1 MNKILKYYKPFIV
14 LIIVAV
20 ALLFIEARSELKLPD
35 YISDIVNTGIQANG
49 VKNVTPDYISEH
61 SMNLMK
67 LFMNNDEIKKVEE
80 SYTLISKGDSNYID
94 KYSVLK
100 EQNMYLLKD
109 DISNSKLDELNRVF
123 SIASDTF
130 INTFKSM
137 NKSGNFDSQNML
149 GNNMDLSSL
158 DVSTV
163 NLMLSNTTQEVKD
176 NARKVAEQTDPMMLK
191 QVGISFTKMFYKEVG
206 IDLNEYQAKYI
217 AIVGAKMIG
226 LCFVI
231 IVTASIVGFLASKVG
246 AGIAR
251 NLRALVFEKIEKFST
266 SEFDAF
272 STASLITR
280 TTNDITQVQN
290 ITVMGI
296 RMLAFAPI
304 MGIGALLSM
313 EAKASSMTWTILVGL
328 SAIIVLIITVLMIV
342 MPKVKIMQKLVDKLN
357 LVSTENLS
365 GLMVIRAFTT
375 QKYEKDRFDKVN
387 QEVSK
392 NNQFVSRA
400 MGFLMPYMM
409 FVMNM
414 LSVLIVWVGAHQIEN
429 SSMQVGDLMAVIQ
442 YAMQVVM
449 SFLMISMVFFMLPRA
464 SVSAGRIAEV
474 LEKDITVN
482 DPEKPKKFE
491 KSKTGYV
498 EFKNVSFSYPD
509 ANEKVLENISFV
521 AKPGETTAFIG
532 STGSG
537 KSTLINLIPRFF
549 DANDGEILVNGVNVK
564 DVKQSELHEQIGYI
578 PQKGSLL
585 SGTIESNLK
594 YGNREASDEL
604 MKKAAK
610 VAQAIEFIESKE
622 EKYNANIS
630 QGAKNVSG
638 GQKQRLSIARAL
650 VKNPPIYIFDD
661 SFSALDFKTDSELRK
676 ELKVY
681 AKNSTVLIVAQRV
694 STIMNAEQI
703 VVLDNGKI
711 VGVGTHKQLLEKCPE
726 YYEIASLQLSKE
738 ELENGTK

>member
-14 LIIVAV
+14 SVLIAV
-20 ALLFIEARSELKLPD
+20 ALLFLEARCELKLPD
-35 YISDIVNTGIQANG
+35 YISDIVNTGIQASG
-49 VKNVTPDYISEH
+49 VKNVAPDYISEH
-61 SMNLMK
+61 SMSLMK
-67 LFMNNDEIKKVEE
+67 LFMTDEEKKIVED

-94 KYSVLK
+94 KYSVLND
-100 EQNMYLLKD
+100 QNMYMIKD
-109 DISNSKLDELNRVF
+109 NISSSKIDELNNIF
-123 SIASDTF
+123 SMSSETF
-130 INTFKSM
+130 IATFKGM
-137 NKSGNFDSQNML
+137 NKSGNFESQSMISSDF
-149 GNNMDLSSL
+149 DLSKL
-158 DVSTV
+158 DVQTV
-163 NLMLSNTTQEVKD
+163 SLMLSNTSQEVKT
-176 NARKVAEQTDPMMLK
+176 NARITAEQTDKMMRK
-191 QVGISFTKMFYKEVG
+191 QVGIAFTKMYYKEVG
-206 IDLNEYQAKYI
+206 IDLGDYQTKYI
-217 AIVGAKMIG
+217 ATVGAKMIG

-231 IVTASIVGFLASKVG
+231 LVAASVVGFLASKIG
-246 AGIAR
+246 AGVAR
-251 NLRALVFEKIEKFST
+251 NLRKLVFEKIEKFST
-266 SEFDAF
+266 SEFNAF

-296 RMLAFAPI
+296 RLLAYAPI
-304 MGIGALLSM
+304 MGIGALISM
-313 EAKASSMTWTILVGL
+313 EAKASSMTWTIFAGL
-328 SAIIVLIITVLMIV
+328 SAIVVLIAFVFVLV

-375 QKYEKDRFDKVN
+375 QKYEQDRFDKVN
-387 QEVSK
+387 KEVSK

-400 MGFLMPYMM
+400 MGFLMPYMT

-414 LSVLIVWVGAHQIEN
+414 LSILIVWVGAHQIES

-449 SFLMISMVFFMLPRA
+449 SFLMITMVFFMLPRA
-464 SVSAGRIAEV
+464 SVSAVRIAEV
-474 LEKDITVN
+474 LEKEISIK
-482 DPEKPKKFE
+482 DPAKPKKFD
-491 KSKTGYV
+491 KSKIGYV

-509 ANEKVLENISFV
+509 ANEKVLENISFT
-521 AKPGETTAFIG
+521 AKPGQTTAFIG

-549 DANDGEILVNGVNVK
+549 DTNEGEIIVNGVNVK
-564 DVKQSELHEQIGYI
+564 DVTQKELHDQIGYI

-594 YGNREASDEL
+594 YGNSEASDEL

-610 VAQAIEFIESKE
+610 VAQATEFIESKD
-622 EKYNANIS
+622 EKYNSHIS

-650 VKNPPIYIFDD
+650 VKNSPIYIFDD

-676 ELKVY
+676 ELKTF
-681 AKNSTVLIVAQRV
+681 AKESTILIVAQRV

-703 VVLDNGKI
+703 VVLDDGKI
-711 VGVGTHKQLLEKCPE
+711 VGIGTHKELLEKCPE

-738 ELENGTK
+738 ELENGAK